1 MFGKFCDKLCSKVS
15 ETISVIIALIG
26 FIFVLLLQIFFY
38 GGFIALVILTAYFIL
53 RFFLGG

>member
-1 MFGKFCDKLCSKVS
+1 MFGKFCEKLCNKIS

-26 FIFVLLLQIFFY
+26 FIFVLLLQILFY

-53 RFFLGG
+53 KFFLGG